1 MASKVTIDG
10 AENLRVLD
18 VFNGSS
24 ALKNL
29 KAGSVVWDFA
39 ACPPISSYIYG
50 LCAGEYHQIDY

>member
-1 MASKVTIDG
+1 MVDAYEIG
-10 AENLRVLD
+10 D
-18 VFNGSS
+18 VAALSIFASS